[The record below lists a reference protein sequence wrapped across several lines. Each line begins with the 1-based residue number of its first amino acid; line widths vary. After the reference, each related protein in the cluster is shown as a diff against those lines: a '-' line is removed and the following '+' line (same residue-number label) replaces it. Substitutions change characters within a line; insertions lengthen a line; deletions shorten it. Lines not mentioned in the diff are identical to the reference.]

1 MGVRDGTGQTFESP
15 LGTSRRLSDCSEDA
29 PMAPSPEGPLGESRA
44 GLGFRKLFGNGR
56 NRPGKKEGPV
66 ASGSCEP
73 ALHAPRR
80 WGLSAEAVA
89 HLGDRL
95 CQFWRRFCGCFTTRT
110 RDTSERAYDDLRA
123 QLTMDTERNFAHMDR
138 TLNGGDGQA
147 LQHFMSNSPWSGPAV
162 FEQMQAEIKA
172 PPALA
177 QGSTLMLDESA
188 EEKAGMHNVGASRQ
202 YNGRLGKV
210 DVCRVDTCLTYAN
223 GGLWRMVDGELFLPE
238 EWFGAAF
245 AQTRQALGIPPDRAF
260 ETKIALGLKMVKR
273 VKAKGVPFDLLACD
287 ALYGR
292 DSQFRADLAAENVQY
307 GAQVPAEPLVYLSE
321 PRVGIPPK
329 WGQRGRPRTRLRVL
343 SGQRLQEV
351 RALAQHPQTVGQRVQ
366 VRLTE
371 RGWLTADFAVR
382 RVWTVAAGQRP
393 RIEWLVMRRNSEG
406 DCSYTLLNAPTDTPQ
421 ACLIASSCRRYFTER
436 TFEDAKTE
444 IGWDEFQA
452 QKYRAWEHHLALTAA
467 ALWFVA
473 QTKMVWAQMYMRD
486 PALAHQL
493 EVEVLPALSTANVR
507 GFLKA
512 VWPLPQ
518 LTPQEAMD
526 LVITHLIHRARSTS
540 SRLKSQVKPQDSS

>member
-1 MGVRDGTGQTFESP
+1 MESCHKLTLEDSRGRVPLPRFGGHGWERPVDGAAAETFDSLE
-15 LGTSRRLSDCSEDA
+15 GT
-29 PMAPSPEGPLGESRA
+29 
-44 GLGFRKLFGNGR
+44 
-56 NRPGKKEGPV
+56 
-66 ASGSCEP
+66 
-73 ALHAPRR
+73 LHDPRR
-80 WGLSAEAVA
+80 WGLSSEAIGT
-89 HLGDRL
+89 LGERL
-95 CQFWRRFCGCFTTRT
+95 YEFWQRFRNGFKTCT
-110 RDTSERAYDDLRA
+110 RDTSGCAYDYLRG
-123 QLTMDTERNFAHMDR
+123 QLTMDTARNFANMDR
-138 TLNGGDGQA
+138 TLHGGDGQA

-162 FEQMQAEIKA
+162 FEQIQAEITA
-172 PPALA
+172 TLALA
-177 QGSTLMLDESA
+177 HGSTLILDESA
-188 EEKAGMHNVGASRQ
+188 DEKAGTHNVGASRQ

-223 GGLWRMVDGELFLPE
+223 GGLWAMVDGELFLPE

-245 AQTRQALGIPPDRAF
+245 AQRRKELGVPGERRF
-260 ETKIALGLKMVKR
+260 ETKLQLGLKMLKR
-273 VKAKGVPFDLLACD
+273 VKAHGLPFDLLACD

-292 DSQFRADLAAENVQY
+292 DSQFRADVDAEGVRY
-307 GAQVPAEPLVYLSE
+307 AAQVPGDTHVYLSE
-321 PRVGIPPK
+321 PRVGIPSK
-329 WGQRGRPRTRLRVL
+329 RGQRGRPRTRLQVL
-343 SGQRLQEV
+343 SGQQPQEV
-351 RALAQHPQTVGQRVQ
+351 RALAQHPQPVWERVQ

-393 RIEWLVMRRNSEG
+393 RSEWLVMRRNSDG

-421 ACLIASSCRRYFTER
+421 ACLIAWSCRRYFTER

-473 QTKMVWAQMYMRD
+473 QTKWAWAQMYTRD

-507 GFLKA
+507 ELLKA
-512 VWPLPQ
+512 VLPLPQ
-518 LTPQEAMD
+518 LTPAEAMD
-526 LVITHLIHRARSTS
+526 LVITHLINRARSTS
-540 SRLKSQVKPQDSS
+540 SRLKSQVKPPDSS

>member
-1 MGVRDGTGQTFESP
+1 MTLFHKLTLADGRERVP
-15 LGTSRRLSDCSEDA
+15 LLRFGGDDRERPADDA
-29 PMAPSPEGPLGESRA
+29 AAEAFDSL
-44 GLGFRKLFGNGR
+44 
-56 NRPGKKEGPV
+56 PG
-66 ASGSCEP
+66 
-73 ALHAPRR
+73 ALHDPRR
-80 WGLSAEAVA
+80 WGLSAEAIGA
-89 HLGDRL
+89 LGERL
-95 CQFWRRFCGCFTTRT
+95 YAFWYRFRGCFKTGT
-110 RDTSERAYDDLRA
+110 RDTSGRAYDYLRG
-123 QLTMDTERNFAHMDR
+123 QLTMDGERNFANIARHMTGD
-138 TLNGGDGQA
+138 DGQA
-147 LQHFMSNSPWSGPAV
+147 LQHFMATSPWSGPAV
-162 FEQMQAEIKA
+162 FDQIQAEIMA
-172 PPALA
+172 TPALA
-177 QGSTLMLDESA
+177 YGSTLILDESA
-188 EEKAGMHNVGASRQ
+188 DEKAGTHNAGAARQ

-223 GGLWRMVDGELFLPE
+223 DGLWAMVDGELFLPE

-245 AQTRQALGIPPDRAF
+245 AQTRHELGIPSDRTF
-260 ETKIALGLKMVKR
+260 ETKIQLGLKMVKR

-307 GAQVPAEPLVYLSE
+307 AAQVPADTLVYLSE
-321 PRVGIPPK
+321 PPVGLPPK
-329 WGQRGRPRTRLRVL
+329 RGKRGRRRTRLRVL
-343 SGQRLQEV
+343 SGQRPQEV
-351 RALAQHPQTVGQRVQ
+351 RALAQHPQTGWERVQ

-382 RVWTVAAGQRP
+382 RVWTVATGQRP
-393 RIEWLVMRRNSEG
+393 RAEWLVIRRNSEG
-406 DCSYTLLNAPTDTPQ
+406 DCSYTLLNASTDTPQ
-421 ACLIASSCRRYFTER
+421 ACLIAWSCRRYFTER

-473 QTKMVWAQMYMRD
+473 QTKFVWAQMSPRD

-507 GFLKA
+507 ELLKA
-512 VWPLPQ
+512 VLPLPQ
-518 LTPQEAMD
+518 LTPAEAID